1 MSGLLQLGYMQFSAS
16 AVAGVIEIKYSKFPE
31 DINSEIFFGKVTMY
45 EDLKILELVL
55 VPPGTLI
62 CICSLIKFKK

>member
-1 MSGLLQLGYMQFSAS
+1 MSGLLQLGYMKFSAS

-45 EDLKILELVL
+45 EGRFKDFRASFSSSWDSDLHLF
-55 VPPGTLI
+55 
-62 CICSLIKFKK
+62 SY